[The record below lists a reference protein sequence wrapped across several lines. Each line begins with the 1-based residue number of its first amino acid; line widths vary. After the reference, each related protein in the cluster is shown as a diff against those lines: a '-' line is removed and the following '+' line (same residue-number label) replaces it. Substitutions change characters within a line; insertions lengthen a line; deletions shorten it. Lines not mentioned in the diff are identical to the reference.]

1 MWYHVILWPKKSQ
14 YFLPYAFCMTHCEAS
29 AGGGRAV
36 AVGAVSGG
44 GSGGVVR
51 SSSGPDPSRK
61 TSDPKPSVPK
71 ESIKSTMNP
80 TSDGLPEYWHL
91 DLHFCILL
99 HIAAY
104 SYYIFLCVA
113 ACVCASLDRN
123 GQNAPTSFKCRN
135 GVAPF
140 SPGLASSWHAQVPQ
154 QDAFERELWWNAPE
168 QSAMVQGG
176 PSPLQLMMLNFTR
189 LRFSYWLIIWHIR
202 TLPSDNRCNYGSL
215 WKGLW
220 ATSMES

>member
-1 MWYHVILWPKKSQ
+1 
-14 YFLPYAFCMTHCEAS
+14 MTHCEAS
-29 AGGGRAV
+29 AGGGGRAV

-71 ESIKSTMNP
+71 ESIKSTANP

-91 DLHFCILL
+91 DLHCCILL
-99 HIAAY
+99 RIAAC
-104 SYYIFLCVA
+104 SVFLCVA
-113 ACVCASLDRN
+113 AFVCASLDRN

-140 SPGLASSWHAQVPQ
+140 SPV
-154 QDAFERELWWNAPE
+154 
-168 QSAMVQGG
+168 
-176 PSPLQLMMLNFTR
+176 NFV
-189 LRFSYWLIIWHIR
+189 
-202 TLPSDNRCNYGSL
+202 
-215 WKGLW
+215 
-220 ATSMES
+220 